1 MAGGPRMLDEAI
13 PTADKV
19 LVVDDAPQNLKLLRV
34 ILKDAGYQV
43 SEAASG
49 AQALEKLHTEH
60 PDALILDVRMP
71 GMTGYEVSQAVRRD
85 PEFATLPIIMLT
97 AMSQP
102 DERIRGIEAGATDFI
117 SKPFN
122 KKELLASLATGLA
135 LARARG
141 GVLIDRLPGA
151 TLIAGPDWQIL
162 GCSRPAAALL
172 GLAPATLDGLDFM
185 RLVQEHGLTLPL
197 DDDPSLG
204 DEPWT
209 LRLHAAVTQAPL
221 LARGTPVID
230 ARQQLVLWAIALT
243 PDTRADS
250 EPPDPPPDAA

>member
-1 MAGGPRMLDEAI
+1 MLDETI
-13 PTADKV
+13 PIAEKV
-19 LVVDDAPQNLKLLRV
+19 LVVDDAPQNVKLLRV
-34 ILKDAGYQV
+34 ILKDAGYRV
-43 SEAASG
+43 SEATSG
-49 AQALEKLHTEH
+49 SQALEKLRTER

-97 AMSQP
+97 ALSQP

-122 KKELLASLATGLA
+122 KKELLASLATSLA

-141 GVLIDRLPGA
+141 GALIDRLPGA
-151 TLIAGPDWQIL
+151 TLVVGPDWKIL

-172 GLAPATLDGLDFM
+172 GLAPAMLDGLDFM
-185 RLVQEHGLTLPL
+185 QLVQEHGLALPL
-197 DDDPSLG
+197 DDDPSIG

-209 LRLHAAVTQAPL
+209 LRLHAEASRVPL

-230 ARQQLVLWAIALT
+230 ARQQLVLWAITLT

-250 EPPDPPPDAA
+250 DAADTPTDAA

>member
-1 MAGGPRMLDEAI
+1 MLDESI
-13 PTADKV
+13 PAANKV

-43 SEAASG
+43 IEAASG
-49 AQALEKLHTEH
+49 AQALGKLHTER

-71 GMTGYEVSQAVRRD
+71 GMTGYEVSEAVRHD

-97 AMSQP
+97 ALSQP
-102 DERIRGIEAGATDFI
+102 EERIRGIEAGATDFI

-122 KKELLASLATGLA
+122 KKELLASLGNSLA
-135 LARARG
+135 LSRARG
-141 GVLIDRLPGA
+141 GALIDRLPGA
-151 TLIAGPDWQIL
+151 TLLAGRDRKIL
-162 GCSRPAAALL
+162 GCSRAAAAML
-172 GLAPATLDGLDFM
+172 GLSPSALDGLDFM

-197 DDDPSLG
+197 NDDPSSG

-209 LRLHAAVTQAPL
+209 LRLHATVTGAPL
-221 LARGTPVID
+221 LARGTPVMD

-243 PDTRADS
+243 PDTRAP
-250 EPPDPPPDAA
+250 E

>member
-1 MAGGPRMLDEAI
+1 MLDESI
-13 PTADKV
+13 PTANKV

-43 SEAASG
+43 TEAASG
-49 AQALEKLHTEH
+49 AQALEKLHAEH

-71 GMTGYEVSQAVRRD
+71 GMTGYEVSEAVRRD

-97 AMSQP
+97 ALSQP
-102 DERIRGIEAGATDFI
+102 EERIRGIEAGATDFI

-122 KKELLASLATGLA
+122 KKELLASLGTSLA

-141 GVLIDRLPGA
+141 GALIDRLPGA
-151 TLIAGPDWQIL
+151 TLIIGPDWKIL
-162 GCSRPAAALL
+162 GCSRAAAAML
-172 GLAPATLDGLDFM
+172 GLAPATLDGLDFLH
-185 RLVQEHGLTLPL
+185 LVQEQGLALPL
-197 DDDPSLG
+197 DEDSTLD

-209 LRLHAAVTQAPL
+209 LRLHAEVSRAPL
-221 LARGTPVID
+221 LARGTPITD

-243 PDTRADS
+243 PDTRSDEQPGAT
-250 EPPDPPPDAA
+250 

>member
-1 MAGGPRMLDEAI
+1 MLDEVI

-49 AQALEKLHTEH
+49 QQALEKLHTDH

-71 GMTGYEVSQAVRRD
+71 GMTGYEVSEAVRRD

-97 AMSQP
+97 ALSQP
-102 DERIRGIEAGATDFI
+102 EERIRGIEAGATDFI

-122 KKELLASLATGLA
+122 KKELLASLGTSLA

-151 TLIAGPDWQIL
+151 TLIVGSDWKIL
-162 GCSRPAAALL
+162 GCSRAAAALL
-172 GLAPATLDGLDFM
+172 GLAPASLDGLDFM
-185 RLVQEHGLTLPL
+185 HLVRGNGLALAL
-197 DDDPSLG
+197 DEDSTLG

-209 LRLHAAVTQAPL
+209 LRLHSGASGAAL
-221 LARGTPVID
+221 LARGTPVTD
-230 ARQQLVLWAIALT
+230 ARQQLVLWTIVIT
-243 PDTRADS
+243 PDTRA
-250 EPPDPPPDAA
+250 PDTRAEEQPGAT